1 MEQVAREGN
10 FDVKID
16 NVTDDLGVMSVAGPL
31 SKNVFAK
38 ATGDE
43 ALVTKWKFLD
53 AKKVSRTV
61 LFIKKKINIYL
72 VRELLCNYISVQ
84 SEE

>member
-1 MEQVAREGN
+1 MEQIAREGN

-31 SKNVFAK
+31 SKNVLSK

-43 ALVTKWKFLD
+43 ELVAKWKFLD
-53 AKKVSRTV
+53 AKKVTCRK
-61 LFIKKKINIYL
+61 L
-72 VRELLCNYISVQ
+72 
-84 SEE
+84 

>member
-1 MEQVAREGN
+1 MEQVARENN

-43 ALVTKWKFLD
+43 DLVTKWKFLD
-53 AKKVSRTV
+53 AKKVNSNFQKKANNYVNSILV
-61 LFIKKKINIYL
+61 LN
-72 VRELLCNYISVQ
+72 RRS
-84 SEE
+84 

>member
-10 FDVKID
+10 FDIKID

-43 ALVTKWKFLD
+43 DLVTKWKFLD
-53 AKKVSRTV
+53 AKKVVSYV
-61 LFIKKKINIYL
+61 LHTCFQKRPIFMSIML
-72 VRELLCNYISVQ
+72 SSVQ

>member
-43 ALVTKWKFLD
+43 DLVTKWKFLD
-53 AKKVSRTV
+53 AKKVNCTFS
-61 LFIKKKINIYL
+61 KKDQYLRQLNI
-72 VRELLCNYISVQ
+72 SAQ